1 MEQGAFPM
9 VGVGGIVLQ
18 DGKVLLLL
26 RKRPPEAGTW
36 SLPGG
41 RVEFGERLEDAVV
54 RELREELGI
63 TVEVE
68 SLVCVTNH
76 IVPDENAHWVAPAYQ
91 VRLVSGIPQNL
102 EPEKTAAM
110 EWFPLSSLPENLSIS
125 ARSALVVYSKGASHE
140 VDHTRHFQ
148 RPV

>member
-1 MEQGAFPM
+1 M
-9 VGVGGIVLQ
+9 VLR

-68 SLVCVTNH
+68 SLVCVIDH
-76 IVPDENAHWVAPAYQ
+76 IVPEENVHWVAPAYR
-91 VRLVSGIPQNL
+91 VRLVSGVPQNL
-102 EPEKTAAM
+102 EPEKTGAM
-110 EWFPLSSLPENLSIS
+110 EWFPLSNLPENLSIS
-125 ARSALVVYSKGASHE
+125 ARSALAVYLNGA
-140 VDHTRHFQ
+140 
-148 RPV
+148 

>member
-1 MEQGAFPM
+1 MYPK

-26 RKRPPEAGTW
+26 RKNAPEAGSW

-41 RVEFGERLEDAVV
+41 RVEFMEHLEEAVV

-68 SLVCVTNH
+68 SLVCVVNH
-76 IVPDENAHWVAPAYQ
+76 IVPDENAHWVAPAYR
-91 VRLVSGIPQNL
+91 VRVVSGVPKNL
-102 EPEKTAAM
+102 EPEKTAAI
-110 EWFPLSSLPENLSIS
+110 EWFPMSNLPANLSSS
-125 ARSALVVYSKGASHE
+125 ARSALAAFRTTVG
-140 VDHTRHFQ
+140 DDIT
-148 RPV
+148 

>member
-1 MEQGAFPM
+1 MESAMYPK

-26 RKRPPEAGTW
+26 RKNPPEAGSW

-41 RVEFGERLEDAVV
+41 RVEFMERLEDAVV

-68 SLVCVTNH
+68 SLVCVVNH
-76 IVPDENAHWVAPAYQ
+76 IVREENAHWVAPAYR
-91 VRLVSGIPQNL
+91 VRVVSGVPKNL
-102 EPEKTAAM
+102 EPEKTAAI
-110 EWFPLSSLPENLSIS
+110 EWFLMSDLPVNLSSS
-125 ARSALVVYSKGASHE
+125 ARSALAAFRTTVEH
-140 VDHTRHFQ
+140 DIT
-148 RPV
+148 